1 MSTST
6 EDPRIV
12 VGVDG
17 SVSSVIALQRA
28 AELAEAVGAS
38 LEAITTWE
46 YPVLFDPYYAAMD
59 WSPHDEAAKALA
71 QTIDDAIAG
80 APPRPILQTVLQGP
94 AARVLIHESAGAY
107 LLVLGSRGH
116 GGFAGLLLGS
126 VSAACAAHAEC
137 PVLIIHTPKTPP
149 TDDL

>member
-1 MSTST
+1 MNISTA
-6 EDPRIV
+6 DPRIV

-46 YPVLFDPYYAAMD
+46 YPVLFDPYYAATD
-59 WSPHDEAAKALA
+59 WSPHDEAAKSLA
-71 QTIDDAIAG
+71 QTVEDAFPG

-94 AARVLIHESAGAY
+94 AARVLIQESAGAY

-126 VSAACAAHAEC
+126 VGAACAAHAEC
-137 PVLIIHTPKTPP
+137 PVLIMHTPKNAVGAA
-149 TDDL
+149 